1 MTFVNGAVPGARF
14 QLCESRAFATYRH
27 QPRNAGREDRAINDD
42 KLCSV
47 HDAVAEFV
55 RDGSSV
61 VLGAALENAIPYAA
75 THELIRQG
83 RRGLNMIAPI
93 SDISTDMLIGAGC
106 VAEVTGA
113 WVGNVSGGMGHNYR
127 RAMEKGEPN
136 PVTLYDYSNFTIGM
150 AFFAGAYGLPY
161 VPVKSILGSDIV
173 RSNPRI
179 RMAENPFSETP
190 EPVALVPALKPDVA
204 FLVVQRADRFGN
216 SHIWGST
223 GLTQEASIAADRI
236 VVLADEIVEPEVI
249 ASDPSRVLIPGFG
262 VNAVCHV
269 PAANHPS
276 PLIGRWQRDHA
287 FFHHYHQE
295 TRDPD
300 GFRRW
305 LQEWVLDLP
314 DHAAY
319 RAKLGGQ
326 LEELRVLGNAPSAPA
341 NYAAE

>member
-1 MTFVNGAVPGARF
+1 MCDARGFARYPGDCHIQSGAG
-14 QLCESRAFATYRH
+14 
-27 QPRNAGREDRAINDD
+27 AINDD
-42 KLCSV
+42 KLCSLAE
-47 HDAVAEFV
+47 AVSTFV
-55 RDGSSV
+55 PDGASI

-83 RRGLNMIAPI
+83 RRDLNMIAPI

-127 RAMEKGEPN
+127 RAAETGKPN
-136 PVTLYDYSNFTIGM
+136 PIKVWDYSNFSIGM

-173 RSNPRI
+173 NSNPRI
-179 RMAENPFSETP
+179 KLAQNPFSESP
-190 EPVALVPALKPDVA
+190 DPVALVPALKPDVA

-223 GLTQEASIAADRI
+223 GLTQEASIAAEKI

-262 VNAVCHV
+262 VNAVCHI
-269 PAANHPS
+269 PAACHPA
-276 PLIGRWQRDHA
+276 PLIGRWKRDNA
-287 FFHHYHQE
+287 FFLDYHKE
-295 TRDPD
+295 TRDPE
-300 GFRRW
+300 GFNRW
-305 LQEWVLDLP
+305 CDEWVRDLP
-314 DHAAY
+314 DHEAY
-319 RAKLGGQ
+319 RVKLGGQ
-326 LEELRVLGNAPSAPA
+326 LEELRILGDAPSAPA
-341 NYAAE
+341 NYAVE

>member
-1 MTFVNGAVPGARF
+1 METSANRRAPLACGRLDGKTGTSKDNDWGHPG
-14 QLCESRAFATYRH
+14 
-27 QPRNAGREDRAINDD
+27 GRAINDD
-42 KLCSV
+42 KLCELS
-47 HDAVAEFV
+47 DAIAAFV
-55 RDGSSV
+55 PDGASI

-83 RRGLNMIAPI
+83 RRDLNMIAPI

-106 VAEVTGA
+106 VAAVTGA

-127 RAMEKGEPN
+127 RAAEHGQPH
-136 PVTLYDYSNFTIGM
+136 PIRIYDYSNFTIGM

-173 RSNPRI
+173 KSNPRI
-179 RMAENPFSETP
+179 KLAENPFSNTP
-190 EPVALVPALKPDVA
+190 DPVALVPALKPDVA
-204 FLVVQRADRFGN
+204 FLVVQRADRHGN

-223 GLTQEASIAADRI
+223 GLTQEASIAAEKI
-236 VVLADEIVEPEVI
+236 IVLADEIVEPEVI

-276 PLIGRWQRDHA
+276 MLIGRWKRDNA
-287 FFHHYHQE
+287 FFHDYHKE
-295 TRDPD
+295 TRDPA
-300 GFRRW
+300 GFQRW
-305 LQEWVLDLP
+305 CDEWVRDLP

-326 LEELRVLGNAPSAPA
+326 LEELRITGDAPSAPA
-341 NYAAE
+341 NYATE

>member
-1 MTFVNGAVPGARF
+1 MADAIATFVQDGA
-14 QLCESRAFATYRH
+14 
-27 QPRNAGREDRAINDD
+27 
-42 KLCSV
+42 K
-47 HDAVAEFV
+47 
-55 RDGSSV
+55 V
-61 VLGAALENAIPYAA
+61 VLGAALENAIPFAA

-83 RRGLNMIAPI
+83 RRDLNVIAPI

-127 RAMEKGEPN
+127 RAAETGQPN
-136 PVTLYDYSNFTIGM
+136 PIKIWDYSNFSIGM

-161 VPVKSILGSDIV
+161 IPVKSILGSDILK
-173 RSNPRI
+173 SNPRI
-179 RMAENPFSETP
+179 KLAENPFSDEP

-204 FLVVQRADRFGN
+204 FLVVQRSDRFGN

-269 PAANHPS
+269 PAACHPA
-276 PLIGRWQRDHA
+276 PLIGRWKRDHA
-287 FFHHYHQE
+287 FFHLYHKE
-295 TRDPD
+295 TREPEA
-300 GFRRW
+300 FQRW
-305 LQEWVLDLP
+305 CDEWVRDLP

-319 RAKLGGQ
+319 RNKLGGQ
-326 LEELRVLGNAPSAPA
+326 LEELRIRGNAPSAPA

>member
-1 MTFVNGAVPGARF
+1 MAEYPKSLSTPCRLPEGSFK
-14 QLCESRAFATYRH
+14 
-27 QPRNAGREDRAINDD
+27 INHA
-42 KLCSV
+42 KLCSLTE
-47 HDAVAEFV
+47 AIAEYVA
-55 RDGSSV
+55 DGSSL
-61 VLGAALENAIPYAA
+61 VLGAALENAIPFAA

-83 RRGLNMIAPI
+83 RRRLNVIAPI

-127 RAMEKGEPN
+127 RAAETGQPN
-136 PVTLYDYSNFTIGM
+136 PLKIYDYSNFSIGM

-161 VPVKSILGSDIV
+161 IPVKSILGSDIIK
-173 RSNPRI
+173 SNPKI
-179 RMAENPFSETP
+179 KLAENPFSDAG

-204 FLVVQRADRFGN
+204 FLVVQRSDRYGN

-223 GLTQEASIAADRI
+223 GLTQEASIAAEKI
-236 VVLADEIVEPEVI
+236 IVLADEIVDEAVI

-269 PAANHPS
+269 PAGCHPS
-276 PLIGRWQRDHA
+276 PLIGRWQRHHA
-287 FFHHYHQE
+287 FFHDYHKE
-295 TRDPD
+295 TREPE
-300 GFRRW
+300 GFARW
-305 LQEWVLDLP
+305 CDEWVRALP

-326 LEELRVLGNAPSAPA
+326 LEELRITGDAPSAPA
-341 NYAAE
+341 NYATA